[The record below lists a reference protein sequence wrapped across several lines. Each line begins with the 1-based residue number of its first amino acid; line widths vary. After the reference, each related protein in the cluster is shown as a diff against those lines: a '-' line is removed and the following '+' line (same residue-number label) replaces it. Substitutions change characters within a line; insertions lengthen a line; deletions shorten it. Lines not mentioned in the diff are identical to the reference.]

1 MNILQQMNSLKD
13 FKLDIMGI
21 KMIIDLDELIK
32 QVILDKKD
40 IDGKLID
47 DFAINAPKYEIFRL
61 LLEVILSSQEEMDN
75 KMGYKS
81 LDNSGFPFKLAF
93 NTLIEHKI
101 LKEIN

>member
-1 MNILQQMNSLKD
+1 MNILKDVNSLKD
-13 FKLDIMGI
+13 FQLDIMGM
-21 KMIIDLDELIK
+21 KMIIDVDELIN
-32 QVILDKKD
+32 QVILDKKE
-40 IDGKLID
+40 IDGKLVG
-47 DFAINAPKYEIFRL
+47 DFAINAPKYEIFRV

>member
-1 MNILQQMNSLKD
+1 MNTLKEMSSLKD
-13 FKLDIMGI
+13 FQLEIMGT
-21 KMIIDLDELIK
+21 KMVIDIEKLIN
-32 QVILDKKD
+32 QVIFEPNKSDEKNNND
-40 IDGKLID
+40 Y
-47 DFAINAPKYEIFRL
+47 AINAPKYEIFRL
-61 LLEVILSSQEEMDN
+61 LLEVVLSNETEMDN

>member
-1 MNILQQMNSLKD
+1 MNILREMSSLKD
-13 FKLDIMGI
+13 FQLEIMGT
-21 KMIIDLDELIK
+21 KMVIDIEKLIN
-32 QVILDKKD
+32 QVIFESKEA
-40 IDGKLID
+40 DGKGNN

-61 LLEVILSSQEEMDN
+61 LLEVVLSNETEMDN

>member
-1 MNILQQMNSLKD
+1 MSILKEMNLLKD
-13 FKLDIMGI
+13 FQLHILDV
-21 KMIIDLDELIK
+21 KMIIDIDELIK
-32 QVILDKKD
+32 QVILDKKE

-47 DFAINAPKYEIFRL
+47 DFAINAPKYELFRL
-61 LLEVILSSQEEMDN
+61 LLEVILSHQEEMDN

-101 LKEIN
+101 LKETN

>member
-1 MNILQQMNSLKD
+1 MNILKEMNSLKD
-13 FKLDIMGI
+13 FQLDIMGM
-21 KMIIDLDELIK
+21 KMIIDMDELIT
-32 QVILDKKD
+32 QVILDKKE
-40 IDGKLID
+40 IDGKLVD
-47 DFAINAPKYEIFRL
+47 DFAINAPKYEIFRI
-61 LLEVILSSQEEMDN
+61 LLEVILTSQEEMDN

>member
-1 MNILQQMNSLKD
+1 MNTLKEMNSLKD
-13 FKLDIMGI
+13 YQLHILDV
-21 KMIIDLDELIK
+21 KMIIDTDELIK
-32 QVILDKKD
+32 QVILDKKE

-61 LLEVILSSQEEMDN
+61 LLEVILSHQEEMDN

>member
-21 KMIIDLDELIK
+21 KMIIDVDELIK
-32 QVILDKKD
+32 QVILDKKE

-61 LLEVILSSQEEMDN
+61 LLEVILSTEEEMDN

>member
-1 MNILQQMNSLKD
+1 MNTLQQLNLLKEYQ
-13 FKLDIMGI
+13 LEIMGI
-21 KMIIDLDELIK
+21 KMAIDTDELIK
-32 QVILDKKD
+32 QVILDKKE

-61 LLEVILSSQEEMDN
+61 LLEVILTTQEEMDN

>member
-1 MNILQQMNSLKD
+1 MNILKEMNSLKD
-13 FKLDIMGI
+13 FQLDIMGM
-21 KMIIDLDELIK
+21 KMIIDMDELIT
-32 QVILDKKD
+32 QVILDKKE
-40 IDGKLID
+40 IDGKLVD
-47 DFAINAPKYEIFRL
+47 DFAINAPKYEIFRIM
-61 LLEVILSSQEEMDN
+61 LEVILTSQEEMDN

>member
-1 MNILQQMNSLKD
+1 MSILKEMNSLKD
-13 FKLDIMGI
+13 FQLHICDV
-21 KMIIDLDELIK
+21 KMIIDMDELIK
-32 QVILDKKD
+32 QVILDKKE

-61 LLEVILSSQEEMDN
+61 LLEVIMSHQEEMDN

>member
-1 MNILQQMNSLKD
+1 MTTLQDLNSLKE
-13 FKLDIMGI
+13 FQLEIMGI
-21 KMIIDLDELIK
+21 KMVIDIE
-32 QVILDKKD
+32 
-40 IDGKLID
+40 KLINHVIINPD
-47 DFAINAPKYEIFRL
+47 KDTPISGEFAINGPKYEIFRL
-61 LLEVILSSQEEMDN
+61 LLEVILSNEEEMDN

>member
-32 QVILDKKD
+32 QVILDKKE

>member
-1 MNILQQMNSLKD
+1 MNTLKELNSLKD
-13 FKLDIMGI
+13 FQLDIVGTKI
-21 KMIIDLDELIK
+21 IIDIEELIT
-32 QVILDKKD
+32 QVILDKKE

-61 LLEVILSSQEEMDN
+61 LLEVILSNQEEMDN

>member
-1 MNILQQMNSLKD
+1 MNSLKD

-32 QVILDKKD
+32 QVILDKKE

>member
-1 MNILQQMNSLKD
+1 MNILKDVNSLKD
-13 FKLDIMGI
+13 FQLDIMGM
-21 KMIIDLDELIK
+21 KMIIDVDELIN
-32 QVILDKKD
+32 QVILDKKE
-40 IDGKLID
+40 IDGKLVD
-47 DFAINAPKYEIFRL
+47 DFAINAPKYEIFRV